1 MPMTRPLW
9 WALALAGLSI
19 LALVARVLAMPQAG
33 ALLAASTAPGIMI
46 ALYEILRATDDPPDA
61 ETRRS
66 VLLATALLAVPLA
79 VLLSF
84 AFRDVGAP

>member
-1 MPMTRPLW
+1 
-9 WALALAGLSI
+9 
-19 LALVARVLAMPQAG
+19 
-33 ALLAASTAPGIMI
+33 MI